1 VKRVRLNCGDIS
13 SNEYASIG
21 IGSLIIFIAMII
33 TAGVTAS
40 VIFQTM
46 DSMQQQALRT
56 SQETIKDISTG
67 LKISHISGY
76 IQNSS
81 ITKLVFFVETIA
93 GSDAVDLAETTV
105 QLSNSETVSILHY
118 DNTTFSASVTN
129 GLFGSVNSSNL
140 SNIDFSVLVIRDIDS
155 SCTSSNPVIN
165 KNDLVA
171 ILVNTTSCFSGISNS
186 ISVSGRIMPEQGI
199 SAVIGFTTPSSFTT
213 TIIDL

>member
-1 VKRVRLNCGDIS
+1 
-13 SNEYASIG
+13 
-21 IGSLIIFIAMII
+21 MII

-105 QLSNSETVSILHY
+105 HLSNSETVSILHY

-213 TIIDL
+213 TIIDLR